1 MSSFFLS
8 FIIWKYLP
16 REILGI
22 FIIIIYESSIN
33 SRKKERIVVW
43 ESEE

>member
-22 FIIIIYESSIN
+22 LIIINYEKPYKLKKIRKNSSMG
-33 SRKKERIVVW
+33 K
-43 ESEE
+43 